1 MPSYE
6 ETPFCITLP
15 AAADHS
21 SNQYKFIKIDTAGR
35 AALAGEGDRAIGI
48 LQDAPAAIDRPCR
61 VAIMGVSK
69 VRWAGAVTKGVA
81 VSCNSAGLG
90 TTVGSG
96 DDWSMGIAID
106 TGAASV
112 IGAMLLQPTGP
123 TL

>member
-1 MPSYE
+1 MSAYE
-6 ETPFCITLP
+6 EGVVCITLP

-21 SNQYKFIKIDTAGR
+21 SNQYKFMKIDTAGR
-35 AALAGEGDRAIGI
+35 AALAGEGDRAIGV
-48 LQDAPAAIDRPCR
+48 LQDAPGAIDRPCKI
-61 VAIMGVSK
+61 AIFGITK

-81 VSCNSAGLG
+81 ISCNSLGLA

-112 IGAMLLQPTGP
+112 TGAMLLQPTGP
-123 TL
+123 TV